1 MKILFIAGDINR
13 IGGIEKYNR
22 DFFSA
27 LKETG
32 LTTSLVERREGG
44 ILAKFSFVF
53 RFIWQFVKERPDIIF
68 CGHLNFSPM
77 CLILKKCFGTPYTLA
92 LYGIEAIEIK
102 GLLKRNA
109 VQEAEQIITISEYTK
124 GLILKQFPEV
134 KVRIFML
141 PSAVD
146 GSLFFI
152 KEKNGGLIE
161 KLGLTGR
168 PTILSLARL
177 STPEHKGQ
185 DRVLKAL
192 PLVLEKVPD
201 AIYLIVGSGKDD
213 RVNAVLNE
221 YPELKKSVV
230 FAGPAADKERVDY
243 YNLGDVYVLPSK
255 LEGFGIV
262 FIESLACGI
271 PVIASDAYG
280 CREGLLDGELG
291 LLVPPDDL
299 RAIADAIVAVLT
311 KTAPSTLFDRELLRQ
326 RTLDVYGIDA
336 WNRRVGELAKLLC
349 ASN

>member
-1 MKILFIAGDINR
+1 MKIIFIAGDINR

-22 DFFSA
+22 DFLSA

-32 LTTSLVERREGG
+32 LMASLVERREGG
-44 ILAKFSFVF
+44 ILAKFSFAF
-53 RFIWQFVKERPDIIF
+53 RFIWQFVKERPDVVF

-102 GLLKRNA
+102 GFLKRNA
-109 VQEAEQIITISEYTK
+109 VHEAEQIITISEYTK
-124 GLILKQFPEV
+124 GLILNQFPEV
-134 KVRIFML
+134 DVRIFML

-221 YPELKKSVV
+221 YPELKKNVV
-230 FAGPAADKERVDY
+230 FAGPATDKERVDY
-243 YNLGDVYVLPSK
+243 YTLGDVYVLPSK

-311 KTAPSTLFDRELLRQ
+311 KTAPSALFDREFLRQ

-336 WNRRVGELAKLLC
+336 WNRRVGELTKLLR